1 MNRPTPDTADEA
13 DDDPDF
19 ADEAPAGPPSYRHF
33 TVTEALDGERLDK
46 ALAALAAE
54 ASPQDGGPLS
64 RSRIAGALAE
74 GRVLDAEGRA
84 APARGARA
92 AAGATWRIALPPP
105 APATPEPEAIPLAIA
120 YEDAHLLVVDKPA
133 GMVVHP
139 APGAERGTLVNAL
152 LHHCGN
158 TLPGIGG
165 ERRPGIVHRIDK
177 DTSGLL
183 VVAKSEAAMT
193 GLAAR
198 FAAHDI
204 ERLYRAVLWGVPSL
218 ADPRLMGLDAVSR
231 GAAANSLRIE
241 APIARHPTDRKRMAV
256 RPGGR
261 HAVTELRPLTA
272 LAGASP
278 RPWACLAAFQLETGR
293 THQIRVHSAHIGH
306 PLMGDPVYGQGRRRP
321 PGDAGPAGE
330 AALAFPRQALHAARL
345 GFEHPVTGAPVSLE
359 SPLPEDMSAL
369 LGAFGAP

>member
-1 MNRPTPDTADEA
+1 MARPTPDTPHDQ
-13 DDDPDF
+13 DDDPVLE
-19 ADEAPAGPPSYRHF
+19 DEAPADAPSYRHF

-46 ALAALAAE
+46 ALATLAAE
-54 ASPQDGGPLS
+54 TPPEHAAPLS
-64 RSRIAGALAE
+64 RSRIAEALAA
-74 GRVLDAEGRA
+74 GRVLDEAGRP

-92 AAGATWRIALPPP
+92 VPGATWRIALPPP
-105 APATPEPEAIPLAIA
+105 APATPAPEAIPLTVA
-120 YEDAHLLVVDKPA
+120 YEDDHLLVVDKPA

-152 LHHCGN
+152 LHHCGD

-183 VVAKSEAAMT
+183 VVAKSEAAMA

-218 ADPRLMGLDAVSR
+218 ADPRLMGLDAVGR
-231 GAAANSLRIE
+231 GAAANSLRID

-256 RPGGR
+256 RSGGR
-261 HAVTELRPLTA
+261 HAITELRPLAA
-272 LAGASP
+272 LSGGGSAA
-278 RPWACLAAFQLETGR
+278 WACLAEFQLETGR
-293 THQIRVHSAHIGH
+293 THQIRVHGAHIGH
-306 PLMGDPVYGQGRRRP
+306 PLIGDPVYGQGRRRP
-321 PGDAGPAGE
+321 PGDAGAAGD
-330 AALAFPRQALHAARL
+330 AALAFPRQALHAASL
-345 GFEHPVTGAPVSLE
+345 GFEHPVTGAPLYLE

-369 LGAFGAP
+369 LGALGAP